1 MKKNKSNLSH
11 RRQNRRL
18 IIIIF
23 LIVGYVLPLPLFA
36 ALPQESYTL
45 TGKITDT
52 RNLPLPGV
60 TVRIDGTKLG
70 VVTDNSGVF
79 TLRLPQPS
87 GTLIISFVGFKTQRI
102 KLTGQ
107 QTLSVRLEEDI
118 KTLEE
123 VTVVAYG
130 SQKTRNVVGAVSILK
145 AETFDELTGANLETS
160 VQGRLAGVS
169 ALQQSGA
176 PGGGDVLMEIR
187 GFSNITDNSGPLY
200 IIDGIPITSDK
211 YTSTGNK
218 PLSEIDSR
226 DIQTFTVLKDAASA
240 AIYGSRAAN
249 GVVIITTKQGRFNQ
263 GKSRIKASV
272 SYSTVFNPRLPH
284 LTMATRERN
293 FRLEA
298 LENYQESFYDEE
310 TGQYRYPT
318 SYEDAYLH
326 GVAYDYFWNK
336 GEGADLIAYQDS
348 LNPFYSNNTNLLK
361 YYFQT
366 AHTLNANL
374 QFTGGSEKMTYH
386 VGAGFYQEK
395 GTLRNTGFD
404 RYNVISNLSFKPI
417 ENLQANLRVYMAYTN
432 NNRSGKGKDM
442 FDFSVDDGIDKIPA
456 QLLTTSTVLPGPGT
470 PAFEALMA
478 KYEQTLEK
486 NISGRIR
493 GGLDLSYRLF
503 HSLTLKA
510 FGAFDFNLLNHHTF
524 QPSTV
529 TSDRKSYS
537 SEQFNLKMM
546 CMFEGTANYNA
557 SFNGVHNIDALIGY
571 SIQRDAYTEAG
582 LYGKASPTDLIHYI
596 RWNSNVY
603 DGENNADLK
612 DATTDYQKSILLG
625 WFARVNY
632 DYAQK
637 YLFSAS
643 LRRDASSKFGEKVR
657 WGTFPSVGVG
667 YAFSEESYMDWA
679 DGFLDYAK
687 IRGSWGRSGRQ
698 FHDPDIA
705 YGKLDIGESFLGSNT
720 VIPQVNEGL
729 INQNLT
735 WEETDQYNIGLDLN
749 TFKHRLNFILD
760 YYYKYTDKLLYLV
773 PLPGTHTG
781 FVHQWR
787 NAYALS
793 NEGIEF
799 TVSGDIIRSKDFTWN
814 SSLNISKNWNRL
826 EKSYDG
832 YDFTNEDTRYN
843 NNLSVIGKPLNGIYV
858 YKDGGIYNNQ
868 DQVPAYYFNG
878 RKTPLMGSGN
888 QFYVPGDRI
897 FLDADY
903 NGRIESVASLAEDRI
918 YAGSPEPKVNWG
930 FTNTFRYKTL
940 SIEIHW
946 IGVAGRTILRQ
957 GDNSLATYLSSDP
970 SKIAA
975 PVLTDLSGKTFWQQP
990 GDNADYPKNSAEAGK
1005 KNFATNILSNVQD
1018 VNFAKLKNITVK
1030 YDLPHKITDKMGF
1043 NAGVYVT
1050 AQNICT
1056 ITNYKGPDPE
1066 SVSRQTGVDSFGNY
1080 PLSRIITVGLTVD
1093 F

>member
-1 MKKNKSNLSH
+1 MKKTKRNLSR
-11 RRQNRRL
+11 RRQKRF
-18 IIIIF
+18 IIIII
-23 LIVGYVLPLPLFA
+23 LMVGYIFPLPLFA
-36 ALPQESYTL
+36 GLPQKNTI
-45 TGKITDT
+45 TGKITDN
-52 RNLPLPGV
+52 RNIPLPGV
-60 TVRIDGTKLG
+60 TVRIEGTTSG
-70 VVTDNSGVF
+70 VVSDNTGTF
-79 TLRLPQPS
+79 TLTLPDRS
-87 GTLIISFVGFKTQRI
+87 ATLIVSFIGFKTQRI
-102 KLTGQ
+102 KVNGQ
-107 QTLSVRLEEDI
+107 QTLSIRMEEDI
-118 KTLEE
+118 KALEE

-130 SQKTRNVVGAVSILK
+130 SQKTRNVVGAVSVLK

-169 ALQQSGA
+169 VIQQSGA
-176 PGGGDVLMEIR
+176 PGGGDALMEIR
-187 GFSNITDNSGPLY
+187 GFSNITDNNTGPLY
-200 IIDGIPITSDK
+200 VIDGIPVTTDR
-211 YTSTGNK
+211 YTSNGVN

-249 GVVIITTKQGRFNQ
+249 GVVIITTKHGRFNQ
-263 GKSRIKASV
+263 EKSHIKASIA
-272 SYSTVFNPRLPH
+272 YSTVFSPRLPH

-298 LENYQESFYDEE
+298 LRNYQQSFYDEE
-310 TGQYRYPT
+310 TGTYRYPV

-326 GVAYDYFWNK
+326 NVAYNYFWNK
-336 GEGADLIAYQDS
+336 GEGADLIVYQDS
-348 LNPFYSNNTNLLK
+348 LNPFYSNNTNLLD

-374 QFTGGSEKMTYH
+374 QFSGGGQKMTYH

-404 RYNVISNLSFKPI
+404 RYNIISNLSFKPI
-417 ENLQANLRVYMAYTN
+417 ENLLANLRIYMAYTN
-432 NNRSGKGKDM
+432 YNRSGKGQDM
-442 FDFSVDDGIDKIPA
+442 FNFSSFDGIDKIPS
-456 QLLTTSTVLPGPGT
+456 QLLSTSTVLPGPGT
-470 PAFEALMA
+470 EAFEALMA

-493 GGLDLSYRLF
+493 GGLDISYTLF
-503 HSLTLKA
+503 NSLTLKA

-546 CMFEGTANYNA
+546 CIFEGTANYNVA
-557 SFNGVHNIDALIGY
+557 FGLHHLDLLGGY

-582 LYGKASPTDLIHYI
+582 LYGKGAPTDLIHYI
-596 RWNSNVY
+596 RWESNVY
-603 DGENNADLK
+603 DQETYSDLK
-612 DATTDYQKSILLG
+612 DATSDYQKSILLG

-632 DYAQK
+632 DYDQK

-643 LRRDASSKFGEKVR
+643 IRRDASSKFGEKVR

-667 YAFSEESYMDWA
+667 YAVSEESFMDWA

-687 IRGSWGRSGRQ
+687 VRASWGRSGRQ

-705 YGKLDIGESFLGSNT
+705 YGKLAIGETFLGLNT
-720 VIPQVNEGL
+720 VIPASNDGL
-729 INQNLT
+729 INQRLT
-735 WEETDQYNIGLDLN
+735 WEETDQYNIGFDLN
-749 TFKHRLNFILD
+749 TFEHRLNFIFD
-760 YYYKYTDKLLYLV
+760 YYYKYTDKLLYLI

-781 FVHQWR
+781 YFNQWR

-799 TVSGDIIRSKDFTWN
+799 TVSGDAVRSKDFTWN
-814 SSLNISKNWNRL
+814 ATLNISRNWNRL

-832 YDFTNEDTRYN
+832 YDFINSDPRYS

-858 YKDGGIYNNQ
+858 YRDGGIYNSQ
-868 DQVPAYYFNG
+868 DEVPTYYLNG

-897 FLDADY
+897 FMDADY
-903 NGRIESVASLAEDRI
+903 NGRIESVASLGEDRV
-918 YAGSPEPKVNWG
+918 YAGAPEPKINWG

-940 SIEIHW
+940 SVEIHW
-946 IGVAGRTILRQ
+946 IGAAGRTILRQ
-957 GDNSLATYLSSDP
+957 GDNSLATYISPDP
-970 SKIAA
+970 SKTAM
-975 PVLTDLSGKTFWQQP
+975 PVLTDLTDKIFWQKP
-990 GDNADYPKNSAEAGK
+990 GDNAGYPRNSAEAGK
-1005 KNFATNILSNVQD
+1005 KNFATNILSNVQN
-1018 VNFAKLKNITVK
+1018 VHFAKLKNITVS
-1030 YDLPHKITDKMGF
+1030 YDLPQKLTDKIGF
-1043 NAGVYVT
+1043 HAGIYVT

-1080 PLSRIITVGLTVD
+1080 PLSRTVTIGLTLD